1 MCVRRYN
8 ERLKVK
14 TEGSTRLTGLRGEM
28 LFIRERE
35 RETKRELPTI
45 ETRLRGERVSE
56 RVETVKGECVI

>member
-1 MCVRRYN
+1 
-8 ERLKVK
+8 
-14 TEGSTRLTGLRGEM
+14 M